1 MRSFPASIAIP
12 VGLRSSF
19 CSSKR
24 STSNAQC
31 PIQKKSNTLNMA
43 RSHFLFLSRGERIK
57 VREIRMTRIGRVY
70 QASRFSKGFVF
81 CFGLLAALLV
91 SCEKNSEIKVYRV
104 SKAPLE
110 ESASQQQET
119 MPTNTAAPRMPGGL
133 APAAS
138 SAVTTPPNW
147 EPQPLSQMRQASF
160 LVKGDNGAIA
170 DISLVSLGTA
180 AGDVLDNVNRWL
192 DQLGQPPITEQKL
205 GNIAQRL
212 TTSLGDAIVVDLAG
226 LTKDAD
232 PAKDGRIIAAMAITG
247 DSTLFF
253 KMRGN
258 ADLAESQKPDFIKW
272 VAAVCNVQ
280 TETGS
285 RQMAAMPPPDT
296 GAPQIKW
303 TTPDSW
309 TEVPPSSMR
318 YASFSASAENGDKID
333 ISVVTF
339 PGEGGSDA
347 DNINRWRG
355 QIGLPPLDGNAVTSQ
370 VTSLKTTDT
379 TFSTTDIV
387 GAKARTIAAWTRH
400 DGRVWFFKATGPNA
414 AVEKEKPSFVKFI
427 ESVRF

>member
-1 MRSFPASIAIP
+1 
-12 VGLRSSF
+12 
-19 CSSKR
+19 
-24 STSNAQC
+24 
-31 PIQKKSNTLNMA
+31 MA
-43 RSHFLFLSRGERIK
+43 
-57 VREIRMTRIGRVY
+57 
-70 QASRFSKGFVF
+70 
-81 CFGLLAALLV
+81 LLAKPQQSRWGDRKAVVVCLTLLV
-91 SCEKNSEIKVYRV
+91 ALAACEKNSEIKVYRV

-110 ESASQQQET
+110 ESAPQQQDA
-119 MPTNTAAPRMPGGL
+119 MPTNTAAPRMPGAV
-133 APAAS
+133 APTAAT
-138 SAVTTPPNW
+138 AVTTPPNW
-147 EPQPLSQMRQASF
+147 ESQPLSQMRQASF

-170 DISLVSLGTA
+170 DISFVSLGAA
-180 AGDVLDNVNRWL
+180 AGNVLDNVNRWL
-192 DQLGQPPITEQKL
+192 DQLGEPPITEQKL
-205 GNIAQRL
+205 DNIAQRL
-212 TTSLGDAIVVDLAG
+212 TTSLGDVTVVDLAG
-226 LTKDAD
+226 LAKDAD
-232 PAKDGRIIAAMAITG
+232 PAKDGRIIAAMAMTG
-247 DSTLFF
+247 SSTLFF

-258 ADLAESQKPDFIKW
+258 AELAESQKPDFIKW
-272 VAAVCNVQ
+272 VAAVCNAQ

-285 RQMAAMPPPDT
+285 RQMAAIPPRDAD
-296 GAPQIKW
+296 APQIKW

-339 PGEGGSDA
+339 PGEGGSDV

-355 QIGLPPLDGNAVTSQ
+355 QIGLPPMGESAVTSQ
-370 VTSLKTTDT
+370 IAPLRTPGT